1 MRTMTQQA
9 IPVKKTSVTVVALA
23 VVCVVLAA
31 GFVGLIVI
39 YAPGNQANPDQQ
51 NTIDQLNEQLAN
63 FIVNQTDIAPYA
75 QQIAQLRA
83 QLQQYQDQPTDN
95 DTITALQQEITN
107 YEQLIALQKTGT
119 IYATNT
125 FTQNPNTVTQ
135 IFSGSTSYAGYVV
148 VQATSTANST
158 YAQVQFTFGSIV
170 YSYNQTIGLSGTAVL
185 PVLPSTDDNT
195 FIVSI
200 GNTQINITNNTVT
213 ATATFYY

>member
-9 IPVKKTSVTVVALA
+9 TPVKKTSVVVVALA

-31 GFVGLIVI
+31 GFVGLIVL
-39 YAPGNQANPDQQ
+39 YSPSNQANPDQQ
-51 NTIDQLNEQLAN
+51 ATIDHLNEQLAN
-63 FIVNQTDIAPYA
+63 FIANQTDVTPYV
-75 QQIAQLRA
+75 QQIAQLRT

-107 YEQLIALQKTGT
+107 YEQLLALAKTGALYGT
-119 IYATNT
+119 ST

-135 IFSGSTSYAGYVV
+135 IFSGTTNYAGYVV

-158 YAQVQFTFGSIV
+158 YAQAQFTFGGIA

-185 PVLPSTDDNT
+185 PVLPSTQDNT

-200 GNTQINITNNTVT
+200 GNTQTDITNNTVT